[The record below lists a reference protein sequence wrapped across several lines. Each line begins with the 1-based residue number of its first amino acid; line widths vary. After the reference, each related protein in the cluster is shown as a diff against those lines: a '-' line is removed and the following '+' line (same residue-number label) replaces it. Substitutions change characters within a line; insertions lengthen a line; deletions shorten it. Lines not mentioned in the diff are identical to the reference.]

1 MLRYR
6 LTVLAAAASIA
17 AIATPAAAEPVHQL
31 RIYQLDT
38 HTRAAFLD
46 RFRDHA
52 QRIMARHGFDIVAMW
67 ESEHNGSPE
76 FVYLLRWPDA
86 EAKDARWKA
95 FSEDEEWIRIKAE
108 TPAEDRPPLVAIED
122 RMLDRVSFSPV
133 FE

>member
-1 MLRYR
+1 MLRY
-6 LTVLAAAASIA
+6 LLAVLAAAASIA
-17 AIATPAAAEPVHQL
+17 GIAAPAAAEPVHQL

-38 HTRAAFLD
+38 HTRTAFLD

-52 QRIMARHGFDIVAMW
+52 QRIMARHGFDIIAMW

-86 EAKDARWKA
+86 ETKDARWDA
-95 FSEDEEWIRIKAE
+95 FSKDEEWLRIKAE
-108 TPAEDRPPLVAIED
+108 TPEAHRPSVVAIED
-122 RMLDRVSFSPV
+122 RALDLVNFSPE

>member
-1 MLRYR
+1 MRNL
-6 LTVLAAAASIA
+6 LPILAAAASIA
-17 AIATPAAAEPVHQL
+17 LSAGPAAAEPVHQL

-38 HTRAAFLD
+38 HTKAAFLD

-52 QRIMARHGFDIVAMW
+52 HRIMERHGFDIVAMW

-86 EAKDARWKA
+86 ETRDARWTA
-95 FSEDEEWIRIKAE
+95 FSEDEEWLRIKAE
-108 TPAEDRPPLVAIED
+108 TPTEHRPSVVAIED
-122 RMLDRVSFSPV
+122 RALDLVSFSPM